1 MSSKTSCLHMGKHMA
16 LHQPPRK
23 SSTDAERP
31 SSPPL
36 WSPPPL
42 TYYSSLRITCC
53 PHSATTWLGGKRHT
67 QRCPHQAAASFV
79 SCWSLDIDWFPDCRD
94 GAGTPIS
101 KAGWQTGAHS
111 WSETDQ
117 TSLLRGKAS
126 ATRSPTG
133 KHLYLSHTNTDAQQH
148 HTWQFL
154 NWSS

>member
-1 MSSKTSCLHMGKHMA
+1 MCSKTSCLHMGKHMA
-16 LHQPPRK
+16 LHRPPRK

-42 TYYSSLRITCC
+42 TYYSSLRTTCC
-53 PHSATTWLGGKRHT
+53 PHSATTWLGGKHHT
-67 QRCPHQAAASFV
+67 QRCPRQAAATWSR
-79 SCWSLDIDWFPDCRD
+79 WSLDIDWCPDCRD

-111 WSETDQ
+111 WSKTDR

-148 HTWQFL
+148 HKWQFL